1 MKEQKLDKIIMLAP
15 LAGVTDVS
23 FRLICEKY
31 GADKTFTEMVSCK
44 ALYYEN
50 QKTEDLIYIAE
61 DEKNCNVQLF
71 GSDPQI
77 IKKVVKEKINPME
90 NITDLSFNMGC
101 PVPKVTKNGEG
112 SALMANP
119 ILVREICETLVDSTD
134 KKVNI
139 KFRLGLDE
147 DSKNYIQIGKIAQ
160 EAGVDYVILHGRTKK
175 QMYSGKADWKA
186 IKELKDALDIPVIAN
201 GDVFSVEDYIEIMNQ
216 TNADGVMLAR
226 GAMGNPFLFK
236 QIKDYINTG
245 TYTKPSPEEIINQ
258 VIDHYK
264 LGLKYKREDL
274 VLTQMRKHI
283 SWYTKGLKNSS
294 KLRQEVNMLNDMDQI
309 FDLLNKYKDTLE
321 G

>member
-1 MKEQKLDKIIMLAP
+1 MKEQTLDKQIMLAP

-50 QKTEDLIYIAE
+50 QKTEDLIYMA
-61 DEKNCNVQLF
+61 DQEKHCNVQLF

-77 IKKVVKEKINPME
+77 IKKVIKEKINPME
-90 NITDLSFNMGC
+90 NITDISFNMGC

-119 ILVREICETLVDSTD
+119 VLVREICETLVESTD

-147 DSKNYIQIGKIAQ
+147 DSKNFIQIGKIAQ

-175 QMYSGKADWKA
+175 QMYSGKADWQA
-186 IKELKDALDIPVIAN
+186 IKELKEALDIPVIAN
-201 GDVFSVEDYIEIMNQ
+201 GDIFTVEDYIDIMNLTQ
-216 TNADGVMLAR
+216 ADGVMLAR

-236 QIKDYINTG
+236 EIKDYIQTG
-245 TYTKPSPEEIINQ
+245 SYTKPSPQEIIDQ

-264 LGLKYKREDL
+264 LGLLYKREDL
-274 VLTQMRKHI
+274 VITQMRKHI
-283 SWYTKGLKNSS
+283 SWYTKGLTNSS
-294 KLRQEVNMLNDMDQI
+294 KLRQEVNMLNNMDQI
-309 FDLLNKYKDTLE
+309 FDLLYKYKDTLE

>member
-175 QMYSGKADWKA
+175 QMYSGKADWQA

-236 QIKDYINTG
+236 QIKDYIKTG

>member
-1 MKEQKLDKIIMLAP
+1 MKKQLVDKQIMLAP

-44 ALYYEN
+44 ALYYDN
-50 QKTEDLIYIAE
+50 KKTEDLIFIADE
-61 DEKNCNVQLF
+61 EKNCNIQLF
-71 GSDPQI
+71 GSDPWI
-77 IKKVVKEKINPME
+77 IKKVLKEKINPME
-90 NITDLSFNMGC
+90 KITDISFNMGC

-112 SALMANP
+112 SQLMADP
-119 ILVREICETLVDSTD
+119 SLVRDICETLVENTD

-147 DSKNYIQIGKIAQ
+147 NYKNFVQIGKIAQ
-160 EAGVDYVILHGRTKK
+160 SAGVDYVILHGRTKN
-175 QMYSGKADWKA
+175 QMYSGNADWTA
-186 IKELKDALDIPVIAN
+186 IKELKEALDIPVIAN
-201 GDVFSVEDYIEIMNQ
+201 GDIFTVEDYIEIMEE
-216 TNADGVMLAR
+216 TGADGVMLAR

-245 TYTKPSPEEIINQ
+245 IYKKPTSREIIDQ
-258 VIDHYK
+258 VIEHYK

-274 VLTQMRKHI
+274 VITQMRKHI
-283 SWYTKGLKNSS
+283 TWYTKGLKNSS
-294 KLRQEVNMLNDMDQI
+294 KLRQEINMLNNKDQI